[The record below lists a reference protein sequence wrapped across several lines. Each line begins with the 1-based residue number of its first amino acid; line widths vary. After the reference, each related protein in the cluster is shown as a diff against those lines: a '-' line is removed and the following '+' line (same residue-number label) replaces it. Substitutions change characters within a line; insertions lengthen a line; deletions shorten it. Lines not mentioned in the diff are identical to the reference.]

1 MLLGD
6 MLARLEDE
14 TVAAEALLA
23 LRDLALLTRVKSAA
37 ARDDLTAGEFTVMSV
52 DYFIAHA
59 SDQDWLT
66 LSGLMARAEDPG
78 QVFLRRVLSDA
89 LAERAQA

>member
-23 LRDLALLTRVKSAA
+23 LHDLALLMRVKAA
-37 ARDDLTAGEFTVMSV
+37 AASDDLTAGEFTVMSV
-52 DYFIAHA
+52 DHFVTHA
-59 SDQDWLT
+59 SGQDWLT
-66 LSGLMARAEDPG
+66 LNGLMARAEDPG

-89 LAERAQA
+89 LAEHAQA